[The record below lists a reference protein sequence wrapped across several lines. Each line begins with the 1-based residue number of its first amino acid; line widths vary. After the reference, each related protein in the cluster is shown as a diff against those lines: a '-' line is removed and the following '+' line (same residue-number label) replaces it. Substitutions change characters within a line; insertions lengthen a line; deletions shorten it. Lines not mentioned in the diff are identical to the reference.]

1 MKKTILALSLLLAL
15 LVSSAAIAE
24 DAAVINKV
32 RGDQPDF
39 AFAEDAKLLEV
50 YFPPVYGC
58 DSALVRYGDYT
69 MLIDCAGNQ
78 WKTVRKAL
86 DQLGVTELDY
96 AVNSHPDADHIGG
109 FDHVLSKVPAGEFL
123 LGFPEDHDS
132 GDAVR
137 FEVYEALHAQGI
149 PFRRVHDGDTIDF
162 GDVKITVHQR
172 TDEHLPRVNNK
183 AVMLMIEYGE
193 RRILFTGDIQKDA
206 QLLLADEADTRD
218 LKADILKHPHH
229 GYDRMMEGFLKMV
242 SPELVVCTLGD
253 KNTDGV
259 KYLKEQKI
267 STLLTASGML
277 RLATDGKVWTVER
290 VKLKK

>member
-1 MKKTILALSLLLAL
+1 MKKILALCLFLILLIPSFAF
-15 LVSSAAIAE
+15 AE
-24 DAAVINKV
+24 DAVIINKS

-50 YFPPVYGC
+50 FFPPVYGC

-86 DQLGVTELDY
+86 GQLGVTELDY

-109 FDHVLSKVPAGEFL
+109 FNHVLKEIPAGEFL

-132 GDAVR
+132 GDPVR
-137 FEVYEALHAQGI
+137 FTVYEELHAQGI
-149 PFRRVHDGDTIDF
+149 PFRRVNNGDAIEF

-172 TDEHLPRVNNK
+172 TNEHLPRVNNNS
-183 AVMLMIEYGE
+183 VMLMIEYGE
-193 RRILFTGDIQKDA
+193 RRIFFSGDIQKHT
-206 QLLLADEADTRD
+206 QLLLAEEADTLD
-218 LKADILKHPHH
+218 LKADILKYPHH
-229 GYDRMMEGFLKMV
+229 GYDRMQDGFLKLV

-253 KNTDGV
+253 KNTEGV
-259 KYLKEQKI
+259 KQLKENGI
-267 STLLTASGML
+267 ASMLTASGMI

-290 VKLKK
+290 MQLKK

>member
-1 MKKTILALSLLLAL
+1 MKRILALCLLLLLLPCLAL
-15 LVSSAAIAE
+15 CEEAS
-24 DAAVINKV
+24 AVINKV

-39 AFAEDAKLLEV
+39 AFAENAPLLEV
-50 YFPPVYGC
+50 FFPAVYGC
-58 DSALVRYGDYT
+58 DAAIVRYGEHT

-78 WKTVRKAL
+78 WKTVRKTL
-86 DQLGVTELDY
+86 DKLGITALDY

-109 FDHVLSKVPAGEFL
+109 FDHVLAEVPAKEFL

-149 PFRRVHDGDTIDF
+149 PFRRVQDGDAIAF
-162 GDVKITVHQR
+162 GDVSITVHQK
-172 TDEHLPRVNNK
+172 TDAHLPRVNNK
-183 AVMLMIEYGE
+183 SVMLMIQYGD

-206 QLLLADEADTRD
+206 QLLLAGEAGVRD
-218 LKADILKHPHH
+218 LDADILKHPHH
-229 GYDRMMEGFLKMV
+229 GYEPMQPGFLSMV

-259 KYLKEQKI
+259 KDLKAKGI
-267 STLLTASGML
+267 STLLTGSGML

-290 VKLKK
+290 IK